1 MDFDLAQV
9 RAFVKAVEHRH
20 FGRAAAELLIAQQS
34 LSKRIQRLEHML
46 GQPLLLRDRRGVEL
60 TDAGERFLPYAR
72 RLLSLADAAALVSPQ
87 RGRPLRVDVWGHV
100 QAPAQLVRRLVER
113 TPVLRLELSMR
124 RSLDAAIQAL
134 RRGEIDA
141 AFGRA
146 HDLGHDL
153 PAALARRPVILARAG
168 AAVSA
173 QHPLAGA
180 DVLRPA
186 DLQPYGLWLGAS
198 GPPEMVGWFRRYAE
212 HFDLGL
218 DLSDHH
224 LGLDDVLEG
233 IRREPA
239 RVALIGADGPDRA
252 GVRRIRLDP
261 TPCFAWSLVW
271 RRDDR
276 HPLLVLLHRLIADT
290 GRDEG
295 WLVFDAERDW
305 LPDADRRDVEAA
317 TSGA

>member
-1 MDFDLAQV
+1 MKRQMDFDLAQV

-72 RLLSLADAAALVSPQ
+72 RLLSVADAAALASPQ
-87 RGRPLRVDVWGHV
+87 PGRPLRVDVWGHV
-100 QAPAQLVRRLVER
+100 QPPARVVRRLVER
-113 TPVLRLELSMR
+113 TPALRLELSMR
-124 RSLDAAIQAL
+124 RSLDAAVQAL

-146 HDLGHDL
+146 HDLGHDM
-153 PAALARRPVILARAG
+153 PATLARRPVVLARVA
-168 AAVSA
+168 AAVGTD
-173 QHPLAGA
+173 HPLAGA

-186 DLQPYGLWLGAS
+186 DLRPHGLWLGAT
-198 GPPEMVGWFRRYAE
+198 GPPEMVGWFRRFAE
-212 HFDLGL
+212 HFDIGL

-224 LGLDDVLEG
+224 LGLDDVVEG

-239 RVALIGADGPDRA
+239 RVALICAEAPELD

-261 TPCFAWSLVW
+261 TPCYVWSLVW
-271 RRDDR
+271 RRDDQ
-276 HPLLVLLHRLIADT
+276 HPLLALLYRLVSD
-290 GRDEG
+290 GG
-295 WLVFDAERDW
+295 WLVHDAERDW
-305 LPDADRRDVEAA
+305 LPEPDRLAVEAA
-317 TSGA
+317 A